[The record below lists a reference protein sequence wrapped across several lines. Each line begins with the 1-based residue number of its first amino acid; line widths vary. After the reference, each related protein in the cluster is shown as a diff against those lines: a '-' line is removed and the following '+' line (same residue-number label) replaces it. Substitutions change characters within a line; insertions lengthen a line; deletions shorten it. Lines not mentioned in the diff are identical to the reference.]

1 MPRKR
6 AAWFSAGDRVRVKQM
21 SGRPGPTLWE
31 IVTVDHDSGFCTI
44 REIDPARPDLKYAA
58 QEFDTS
64 CLLLEPKEKHAVAF
78 ERYLSK
84 TLARR

>member
-1 MPRKR
+1 
-6 AAWFSAGDRVRVKQM
+6 M
-21 SGRPGPTLWE
+21 SGRAGPTLWE

-44 REIDPARPDLKYAA
+44 REINPAQPDVKYKP
-58 QEFDTS
+58 QDFDTS
-64 CLLLEPKEKHAVAF
+64 CLMLEPKEKHAVEF